1 MSKSKKKYIVQN
13 IDGGTIASN
22 YVNRSSFVKVG
33 SRKKR
38 SESTYLGSKK
48 KEEKILK
55 KHCELKIFCFHALM
69 TLEIVVLQTINIIY

>member
-1 MSKSKKKYIVQN
+1 MVKTLNTKNKKEDMSKSKKKYIVQN

-38 SESTYLGSKK
+38 SEST
-48 KEEKILK
+48 
-55 KHCELKIFCFHALM
+55 
-69 TLEIVVLQTINIIY
+69 